1 MVSATIIT
9 TIIIALIAV
18 ALGGAYTTGK
28 LDPIIQRLGMMLFKA
43 KAEAEKKKLQAQGMK
58 EGQDFMDDQLKGNQ
72 QAGQVAEGMGNIGG
86 NMGNMGGGFGD
97 KNPLN

>member
-28 LDPIIQRLGMMLFKA
+28 LDPIIQKVGMMLFKA
-43 KAEAEKKKLQAQGMK
+43 KAEAEKQKLQAQGLK
-58 EGQDFMDDQLKGNQ
+58 EGQDFVSGKYIKQKRRCTRC
-72 QAGQVAEGMGNIGG
+72 
-86 NMGNMGGGFGD
+86 
-97 KNPLN
+97 